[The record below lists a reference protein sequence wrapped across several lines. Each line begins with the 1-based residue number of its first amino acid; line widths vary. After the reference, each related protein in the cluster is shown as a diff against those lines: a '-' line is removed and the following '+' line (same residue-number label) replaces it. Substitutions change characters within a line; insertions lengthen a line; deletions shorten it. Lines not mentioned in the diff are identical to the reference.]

1 MAVLSLVEKK
11 VTPMPVV
18 KQSESVLGA
27 VRQMLAIKETGL
39 LITTPNGNLVGIIT
53 EKDVMRLVA
62 ERFTQLDKVEVW
74 EVMSKSLTTIPFTAT
89 LDEALTLMTETH
101 IHHLPVLRDDKP
113 VGMISLDDIIGARLR
128 KTEHEAQQLKD
139 FIAQQ

>member
-1 MAVLSLVEKK
+1 MGVLSVVQKK
-11 VTPMPVV
+11 STPMPVI
-18 KQSESVLGA
+18 KQSESVLAA

-39 LITTPNGNLVGIIT
+39 LITTPAGNLVGIIT

-74 EVMSKSLTTIPFTAT
+74 EVMSKSLTTIEAAAT
-89 LDEALTLMTETH
+89 LEEALTIMTDSH
-101 IHHLPVLRDDKP
+101 IHHLPVMQDSKP
-113 VGMISLDDIIGARLR
+113 VGMLSLDDIIDARLKR
-128 KTEHEAQQLKD
+128 TENEAQLLKE